1 MAALQGIY
9 ETAGE
14 EERAAIARIFA
25 AQAAA
30 VQSAA
35 TTAGVEPTITFFG
48 PEDPRRRPHPQ
59 QAHASYPPIFAPG
72 YGGQMALEDRAQF
85 GGGADPLG
93 GVTAG
98 PRTGAGGTIPMDAAF
113 AAGAFRPGRGTSS
126 KGGRAGNPRGQLALT
141 APHFSPQTSHGGHA
155 HGPVYQGSY
164 AHQTALGRERRDA
177 AMDARSMAAALAT
190 RGGRP
195 R

>member
-1 MAALQGIY
+1 
-9 ETAGE
+9 
-14 EERAAIARIFA
+14 
-25 AQAAA
+25 
-30 VQSAA
+30 
-35 TTAGVEPTITFFG
+35 
-48 PEDPRRRPHPQ
+48 
-59 QAHASYPPIFAPG
+59 
-72 YGGQMALEDRAQF
+72 MALEDRAQF

-93 GVTAG
+93 SVTTG

-141 APHFSPQTSHGGHA
+141 AGHFSPQTSHGGHA
-155 HGPVYQGSY
+155 HGPVYQGGY
-164 AHQTALGRERRDA
+164 ADQSRLAMQRRDA
-177 AMDARSMAAALAT
+177 AMDQRMMAAALAQ